1 MHRRAPFARTAL
13 AVGAGV
19 TALALAACGDDDK
32 EKSSA
37 SAQPTTLAVSLDQAG
52 KVSAPKSIEG
62 GTVTLRFTN
71 QAKSHYG
78 LQLIR
83 VAGNQT
89 AAEVVKVVSSENAP
103 IPAWV
108 TDGGGIGSLKP
119 GATGTTT
126 QKLPAGRWALAPQA
140 DEGGG
145 KPQIS
150 FLEVKGAGSDAA
162 LPTTTAKISAF
173 EYGFKASGLKAGNN
187 PVEFSNDGAQLHH
200 VQAFPLL
207 PGKTV
212 AQAKKFFQSDNP
224 NGRPPVDFENGA
236 GTTVID
242 GGQKQVTNLD
252 LESGKY
258 ALVCF
263 ITDRGGGPPHV
274 AKGMITEVDV
284 T

>member
-1 MHRRAPFARTAL
+1 MHRRTPLARTAL

-19 TALALAACGDDDK
+19 TVLALAACGDDDND
-32 EKSSA
+32 KSS
-37 SAQPTTLAVSLDQAG
+37 SKPTVLAVSLDQAG
-52 KVSAPKSIEG
+52 KVTAPASIEG

-71 QAKSHYG
+71 NAKSHYG

-108 TDGGGIGSLKP
+108 TDGGGIGSVKP
-119 GATGTTT
+119 GATGATT
-126 QKLPAGRWALAPQA
+126 QKLPAGRWALVPQA
-140 DEGGG
+140 NEGRS

-150 FLEVKGAGSDAA
+150 FLEVKGTGSDAA

-224 NGRPPVDFENGA
+224 NGRPPVDFENGD

-258 ALVCF
+258 VFVCF

-274 AKGMITEVDV
+274 AKGMITQVDV